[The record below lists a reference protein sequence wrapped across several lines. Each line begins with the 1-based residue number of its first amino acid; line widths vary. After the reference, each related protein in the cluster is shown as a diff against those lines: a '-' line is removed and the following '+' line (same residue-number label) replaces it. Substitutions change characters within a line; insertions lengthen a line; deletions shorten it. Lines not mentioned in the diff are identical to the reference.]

1 MSRPTSKST
10 EKSLLFQFQHPED
23 SDSGEEASRAQG
35 NRKSSYSSKSSGA
48 CVHCKSLKVR
58 CEFTPGENACR
69 RCQAGNIPCQ
79 SRSRK
84 KRKAAPTHEDL
95 QERAHSQDCQIQSLL
110 LQFDRMRTEK
120 KIQASIAH
128 AYSGGFD
135 GTQKYMQSRRGAD
148 NSAEVAVTSYY
159 SPGRSLSILSPPDI
173 VKYCCLYPS
182 DINDLFMIFFE
193 KIDVGFS
200 RSSISSNSF
209 YVIIQ
214 PFFSILDP
222 ELHTPQ
228 KLIWTCPFLF
238 TAICA
243 TAARYCTTTKAGLY
257 SLARDFA
264 RDAAGKALIDGAKR
278 IDICQAYL
286 LLGVYPS
293 PKKKWVEDRSWLLMG
308 VAIRMALELELH
320 LPPPSDCDEREA
332 LNRTRTWLNCYCVD
346 GSHAIQFG
354 KMPMLRLDDYMART
368 CQDWYRSSPMN
379 TPYDVHLVAYVRILL
394 IMAKWR
400 SIVRQ
405 ENSSQHVIT
414 SFCVR
419 NTSNRSQQDFDV
431 VQFALETER
440 QLSKEWSLWFGRYE
454 EEYVR
459 NPLLLCY
466 YRANTTEMI
475 TAYLR
480 LVILAAGFQDAFK
493 SGISRES
500 GIHKRSIDAARTV
513 IEIMVERL
521 YPTGYLKY
529 AMEAN
534 FLYVSFSAAYL
545 LNLLRPKLL
554 PLLDE
559 NTQAEIVLTVERLIG
574 VLGSEDVA
582 LDGRHTPALYSRFLV
597 NLLSKYNTHS
607 NRRSETPPD
616 DIRFHPQYNEERPAS
631 SPPGWPDIPSEN
643 VAPQALSSYQP
654 GIVYQEA
661 GDADMDFSLGHFVRT
676 VSELPGG
683 QYHNIDQSHTVDSSL
698 WNDQWPSGWSS
709 QFKW

>member
-1 MSRPTSKST
+1 MKSEHSSVEIPPISQPSMSRSTSKSMETDSFRFRPT
-10 EKSLLFQFQHPED
+10 EDDD
-23 SDSGEEASRAQG
+23 SDDEVSRTQSR
-35 NRKSSYSSKSSGA
+35 RKSSYITKSSGA

-58 CEFTPGENACR
+58 CEFGPGENACR
-69 RCQAGNIPCQ
+69 RCQAGNILCQ

-110 LQFDRMRTEK
+110 LQFDQLRTEK
-120 KIQASIAH
+120 KIQTFISH
-128 AYSGGFD
+128 ALSGEYDTSTSFH
-135 GTQKYMQSRRGAD
+135 KYIQSRGA
-148 NSAEVAVTSYY
+148 AEHSPELAVVSYF
-159 SPGRSLSILSPPDI
+159 SPERTLSILSPPDI
-173 VKYCCLYPS
+173 VKHCCLYPD
-182 DINDLFMIFFE
+182 DITDLFTIFFDR
-193 KIDVGFS
+193 I
-200 RSSISSNSF
+200 N
-209 YVIIQ
+209 

-238 TAICA
+238 TVICA
-243 TAARYCTTTKAGLY
+243 TALRYCPDKASLY

-264 RDAAGKALIDGAKR
+264 RDAAGNALTYGAKK

-293 PKKKWVEDRSWLLMG
+293 PKKRWAEDRSWLFMG

-368 CQDWYRSSPMN
+368 SQDWYRSSPMN
-379 TPYDVHLVAYVRILL
+379 TPYDVHLVAYVQILI

-400 SIVRQ
+400 SVVQR
-405 ENSSQHVIT
+405 ESNS
-414 SFCVR
+414 
-419 NTSNRSQQDFDV
+419 QDGLDV
-431 VQFALETER
+431 VQFAIETER
-440 QLSKEWSLWFGRYE
+440 QITKEWSLWFGRYE

-459 NPLLLCY
+459 NPFLLCY

-480 LVILAAGFQDAFK
+480 LVVLATGFQDAFK
-493 SGISRES
+493 SGLSRDS
-500 GIHKRSIDAARTV
+500 GILKRSIDAARTV
-513 IEIMVERL
+513 IQIMVERL
-521 YPTGYLKY
+521 YPTGHLKY

-559 NTQAEIVLTVERLIG
+559 HTHEEIILTVERLIS

-597 NLLSKYNTHS
+597 NLLNKYNARPK
-607 NRRSETPPD
+607 RRSETPPG
-616 DIRFHPQYNEERPAS
+616 DIRFQPQFNEDRHP
-631 SPPGWPDIPSEN
+631 SPPGWPDIQAVPSTN
-643 VAPQALSSYQP
+643 ATTLSGYVGP
-654 GIVYQEA
+654 GLVYQEA

-676 VSELPGG
+676 VADLPGSRY
-683 QYHNIDQSHTVDSSL
+683 QYNNTDSTM
-698 WNDQWPSGWSS
+698 WNDQWGGWTS
-709 QFKW
+709 QLKW